1 MVSSSEAIRERVGRK
16 GGGGNGSEGMRKLLL
31 GLGFLVQGFRC
42 FPWMAVNFFLKDGLK
57 VDPSTLQI
65 LQCSANLP
73 MVAKPFYGI
82 LSDSFYIFGQHRV
95 PYIAFGAF
103 LQAVSWIAI
112 FLSPSNISFF
122 TITLYLLLGNLGA
135 SVVEVANDAMVAELG
150 KPPSSSSKNSPN
162 SSSGQ
167 VQSFVWIA
175 ASVGGVLGNLAGGIA
190 IDRFSPQVMF
200 LMFGILLSIQFLVTI
215 FIHESSL
222 DLPKS
227 PSDRGIK
234 TQLSELLV
242 ALRKPEIY
250 YSILWFAASYAM
262 IPALT
267 GTMFYY
273 QTEHLGI
280 ESSVLGISKVFGQAA
295 MLLWGIIYNK
305 NLKSMSPRKLIS
317 AIQATMA
324 VFMFSDFL
332 FVKGVYRMFGI
343 PDSLYVVLFSG
354 LLEVLYFFKILPFN
368 VLMAQLCPPGCEGSV
383 MAFLMSA
390 LAIAIIISGYLG
402 VVLSSFVQVTAN
414 DFSGLGHALLIQ
426 AACTLLPIYCS
437 SCIPDGVKAKTKPKE
452 G

>member
-1 MVSSSEAIRERVGRK
+1 M
-16 GGGGNGSEGMRKLLL
+16 
-31 GLGFLVQGFRC
+31 
-42 FPWMAVNFFLKDGLK
+42 
-57 VDPSTLQI
+57 
-65 LQCSANLP
+65 
-73 MVAKPFYGI
+73 
-82 LSDSFYIFGQHRV
+82 
-95 PYIAFGAF
+95 
-103 LQAVSWIAI
+103 SWIAI

-150 KPPSSSSKNSPN
+150 KPPSSSSKNSPH

-167 VQSFVWIA
+167 IQSFVWIA

-222 DLPKS
+222 DLPTS
-227 PSDRGIK
+227 SSDRGIK
-234 TQLSELLV
+234 TQLSELIV

-250 YSILWFAASYAM
+250 YSIIWFAASYAM

-280 ESSVLGISKVFGQAA
+280 ESSVLGVSKVFGQAA

-305 NLKSMSPRKLIS
+305 NLKSMSPRTLIS

-332 FVKGVYRMFGI
+332 FVKGVYRMLGI

-390 LAIAIIISGYLG
+390 LAVAVIISGYLG
-402 VVLSSFVQVTAN
+402 VALSSFVQVTAK

-426 AACTLLPIYCS
+426 AVCTLLPVYCS

>member
-1 MVSSSEAIRERVGRK
+1 MFHERTKHIDVRYHFVREIIARGDIVVSKISTHDNPVDMMTKTLSSAKFEHC
-16 GGGGNGSEGMRKLLL
+16 LDL
-31 GLGFLVQGFRC
+31 
-42 FPWMAVNFFLKDGLK
+42 
-57 VDPSTLQI
+57 I
-65 LQCSANLP
+65 LQSSANLP

-82 LSDSFYIFGQHRV
+82 LSDSFSIFGQHRV

-150 KPPSSSSKNSPN
+150 KPPSSSSKNRQN

-167 VQSFVWIA
+167 LQSFVWIA
-175 ASVGGVLGNLAGGIA
+175 SSVGGVLGNLAGGIA

-215 FIHESSL
+215 FIHENSL

-227 PSDRGIK
+227 PSNRGIK
-234 TQLSELLV
+234 KQLSELLV
-242 ALRKPEIY
+242 ALQKPEIY
-250 YSILWFAASYAM
+250 YSIIWFAASYAM

-273 QTEHLGI
+273 QTQH
-280 ESSVLGISKVFGQAA
+280 
-295 MLLWGIIYNK
+295 
-305 NLKSMSPRKLIS
+305 RKLIS

-354 LLEVLYFFKILPFN
+354 LLEVLYFFKILPFT
-368 VLMAQLCPPGCEGSV
+368 VVMAQLCPPGCEGSV

-390 LAIAIIISGYLG
+390 LALALIISGWIG
-402 VVLSSFVQVTAN
+402 VALSSFFQVTGN
-414 DFSGLGHALLIQ
+414 DFSGLPHALLIQ
-426 AACTLLPIYCS
+426 AVCTLLPVYWS
-437 SCIPDGVKAKTKPKE
+437 SCIPDGIKPKTKAKE
-452 G
+452 D